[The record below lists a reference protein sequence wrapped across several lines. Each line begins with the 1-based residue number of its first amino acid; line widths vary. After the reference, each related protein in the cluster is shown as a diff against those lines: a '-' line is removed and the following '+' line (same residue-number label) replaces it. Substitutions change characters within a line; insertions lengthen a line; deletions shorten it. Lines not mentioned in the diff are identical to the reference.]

1 MAHNVRRRDF
11 LGCGVGAG
19 LGLAL
24 PAGVGAFA
32 RPQRKPSIAGRLA
45 DHLVVVTTKGSNVL
59 VVSGEDDT
67 VLIGGGAPEQG
78 RDLLYL
84 VERETRR
91 SVVPTL
97 INTHWHSAHTG
108 VNERLGKRGAKI
120 IAHENTKLWM
130 QADIFVEWEG
140 RTYAPRRESALPNVT
155 TYDSGEITCGRERI
169 RYVHLPQ
176 AHTDGDLYAFLP
188 EANVLVTGDLLHV
201 GRYPVIDYSS
211 HGWIGGYLDATEA
224 LLKVADSQTRIVP
237 GEGPVQTRAALE
249 AQHALCKAAKTRL
262 IESFRQ
268 GNSLEEFIASM
279 PTRELDGS
287 WGGDPVPFLTMAY
300 RGAMG
305 HLYELIEG
313 VV

>member
-1 MAHNVRRRDF
+1 MDHNVTRRDV
-11 LGCGVGAG
+11 LGCA

-24 PAGVGAFA
+24 PA
-32 RPQRKPSIAGRLA
+32 PRLQA
-45 DHLVVVTTKGSNVL
+45 LWLEDDLSLVNVAGSNVL
-59 VVSGEDDT
+59 VVSGRHEA
-67 VLIGGGAPEQG
+67 VLIGGGAPESA
-78 RDLLYL
+78 RDLLRFI
-84 VERETRR
+84 EP
-91 SVVPTL
+91 VVPTL

-130 QADIFVEWEG
+130 QAAA
-140 RTYAPRRESALPNVT
+140 RPRSALPNAT
-155 TYDSGEITCGRERI
+155 TYGSGEITCGRVLI

-188 EANVLVTGDLLHV
+188 DANVLVTGDLLHV
-201 GRYPVIDYSS
+201 DRCPVIDYST

-224 LLKVADSQTRIVP
+224 LLQVADSQTRIVP

-249 AQHALCKAAKTRL
+249 AQRALCKAVKTQL

-279 PTRELDGS
+279 PTY
-287 WGGDPVPFLTMAY
+287 PAPFLTMAY
-300 RGAMG
+300 RGALG

-313 VV
+313 IV